1 MEALPAYLDS
11 EAGKKEET
19 GRAVAML
26 TQMAEFEEFKE
37 MMMYVKKD
45 RKDKASGMGDI
56 IGDTKVTD
64 KSDILQTFGGKRERG
79 V

>member
-19 GRAVAML
+19 SRAVAML

-45 RKDKASGMGDI
+45 RKDKASGVGDI

-64 KSDILQTFGGKRERG
+64 KSVILQMFG
-79 V
+79 